1 MTLVNRFFSYVNQQ
15 PKVRRQCFGLF
26 LTRFFPH
33 DTTIHMYIYIYPYT
47 GWLVT
52 GGKSGK
58 GVILREE
65 RSRKCRIKILLP
77 YTIYPI
83 IIIQ

>member
-33 DTTIHMYIYIYPYT
+33 DTTIHMYIYISIYRVVGNWWEKRKGSDST
-47 GWLVT
+47 RRK
-52 GGKSGK
+52 KSK
-58 GVILREE
+58 M
-65 RSRKCRIKILLP
+65 
-77 YTIYPI
+77 
-83 IIIQ
+83 

>member
-33 DTTIHMYIYIYPYT
+33 DTTIHMYIYVGCT
-47 GWLVT
+47 
-52 GGKSGK
+52 SGLWV
-58 GVILREE
+58 GVFGVSSLELAIGAV
-65 RSRKCRIKILLP
+65 
-77 YTIYPI
+77 
-83 IIIQ
+83 